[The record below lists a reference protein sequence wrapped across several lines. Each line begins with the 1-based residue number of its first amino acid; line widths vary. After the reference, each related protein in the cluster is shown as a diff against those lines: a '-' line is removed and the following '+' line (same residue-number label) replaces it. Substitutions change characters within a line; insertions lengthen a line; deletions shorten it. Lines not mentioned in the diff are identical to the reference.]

1 MYGIVCLFWTSLSFS
16 LTLILDLISFE
27 ILSVSF
33 QWQFKR
39 NLQFLNVFFVYWKY
53 VAWYNSVKRPMWC
66 PLYWCLL
73 ILFLS
78 GSASFTRCHLKVPRY
93 VRSMVFYWLKNKKIN
108 LYLYIS
114 LEPRIRIFLSH
125 KPVISR
131 TASDYFP
138 SIHYIVAEKSR
149 IISFLFITPLYGVTS
164 LINLSLVPRKRYR

>member
-39 NLQFLNVFFVYWKY
+39 NIQFLNVFCILEI
-53 VAWYNSVKRPMWC
+53 RWC

-149 IISFLFITPLYGVTS
+149 IISFLFITHLYGVTS